1 MEEEAAS
8 ETRQLRRSTLSHQP
22 GQYEESQVCG
32 VQIPSWVH
40 PNPVFDHSLPRH
52 CSFPSVPLD
61 QPGRADAY
69 VGARERGEIDEKKNG
84 SNYSDS
90 DEEDWWAPK
99 SDKNENED
107 NIMEGSISMAHDLAE
122 SGLKRGESFDEY
134 LLSVT
139 NRMDWGSPEPEDVG
153 QPIKWCQIAPS
164 GQWIILLILCRYQ
177 AFAAATRLLRM
188 TTLDVINFLALYIQ
202 HHRETKQWAKEVNE
216 APVAVV
222 LQRVGEFWLGI
233 GEMNVLKRPYLP
245 TDTFFDAEREQA
257 IRYLHQ
263 VGQDKLVEDV
273 TGWRGLSTDFHTL
286 PIEPEIMAG
295 CIMMLDKGKGSL
307 SASKN
312 QLPQNEQPL
321 LWLGRVPS
329 KCQDLEKCLAELQ
342 AYLPRP
348 CPAIASRSES
358 TPKGKS
364 EGLEG
369 KKHHQGAAGDT
380 ISSSADESNKT
391 DINAQ
396 HNALP
401 GPDPEPAR
409 PNCGHGF
416 AQDQSSV
423 IESSQHS
430 PLTIDYCQM
439 DELYNPQLLPRQR
452 VLPVDIIGYPEFNA
466 QGSCE
471 DIQEQGSM
479 QEPRLLFPELEVP
492 TIRICEASPQ
502 AQSDCTTSGQISA
515 DRMLPPV
522 PFHHSPVRLPEP
534 NLGRDSSLFHQ
545 ALAVDMGGYGHTST
559 FHDMDA
565 AAPPVFPFNSQE
577 VNPRDFAQLH
587 PPGTSFTTAPYSP
600 APNLTSFNNM
610 SPPGGSGSFYT
621 PIDVQARDISM
632 VHQDRN
638 RADSQLNL
646 SFAPNF
652 ANPIAVQEPLFQGNS
667 SEASNHLSETI
678 TGQTMVPLV
687 AALKST
693 TAKTSTPDFPQQQE
707 NTSTSSILTVDDL
720 ESLATLS
727 SRKPSRKQK
736 IDDSDGEY
744 QPRPKR
750 PLNSNARKS
759 TSRSKSGTSLR
770 PTLPQPD
777 PQPQPTIQSQTGT
790 AVTLQPV
797 TRGRG
802 RPRKNPRPRDLAAQP
817 ARAQLASAND
827 TDTQVPAATSSDT
840 SDGHRSASPYYL
852 SIGTEA
858 GVQAF
863 TGSPTAA
870 LTSTARSTSGRTS
883 THPSPQ
889 SSFQTIRSYNVPHAT
904 IPESSLPQTR
914 IQTGRGEQRR
924 PHPSSYEEFWSNHQ
938 NLIEA
943 ARQGHRGDCAIQN
956 DAATSF
962 VPMGAEMTSSAEAVL
977 HSASSQM
984 RSDIRQ
990 TPQGTTHCAS
1000 GTQQKPRTYTDS
1012 ILTPARSNMH

>member
-329 KCQDLEKCLAELQ
+329 KCQDLENQ
-342 AYLPRP
+342 
-348 CPAIASRSES
+348 
-358 TPKGKS
+358 
-364 EGLEG
+364 
-369 KKHHQGAAGDT
+369 
-380 ISSSADESNKT
+380 
-391 DINAQ
+391 
-396 HNALP
+396 
-401 GPDPEPAR
+401 
-409 PNCGHGF
+409 
-416 AQDQSSV
+416 
-423 IESSQHS
+423 QHS

-545 ALAVDMGGYGHTST
+545 ALAVDMGGYGHT
-559 FHDMDA
+559 
-565 AAPPVFPFNSQE
+565 
-577 VNPRDFAQLH
+577 
-587 PPGTSFTTAPYSP
+587 P